1 MREMWLYKLQ
11 SLSMLEVI
19 EDKMEVS
26 NSGEVKWVFLVFP
39 C

>member
-1 MREMWLYKLQ
+1 MTPQIIK
-11 SLSMLEVI
+11 LSMLEVI

-26 NSGEVKWVFLVFP
+26 YSDGVKCIFLVFP